1 LFFKVIVSKNILLN
15 RQKEV
20 NIGELPFL
28 VDESG
33 QGVGERGEILS
44 IL

>member
-1 LFFKVIVSKNILLN
+1 LFFKVIVSKNILPN
-15 RQKEV
+15 RQIEG
-20 NIGELPFL
+20 NIDELPFL

-33 QGVGERGEILS
+33 QGVGERDEILS